1 MTYLS
6 SNQLK
11 QYEDQGYISPIEVL
25 SSSEA
30 LEARKEIELI
40 EKKMPNEIDNAGRYN
55 VHLISPKLDSIV
67 HNSKILDAV
76 ESIIGKFKNFR
87 CSRKYYWK
95 KYLSLQHYFIY

>member
-11 QYEDQGYISPIEVL
+11 QYKDLGYISPIEVL

-40 EKKMPNEIDNAGRYN
+40 EKKMP
-55 VHLISPKLDSIV
+55 S
-67 HNSKILDAV
+67 
-76 ESIIGKFKNFR
+76 
-87 CSRKYYWK
+87 
-95 KYLSLQHYFIY
+95 

>member
-30 LEARKEIELI
+30 LEAREEIELI
-40 EKKMPNEIDNAGRYN
+40 EKKMPNEIDKSGRYN
-55 VHLISPKLDSIV
+55 VCLLYTSPSPR
-67 HNSKILDAV
+67 DATL
-76 ESIIGKFKNFR
+76 
-87 CSRKYYWK
+87 SRMP
-95 KYLSLQHYFIY
+95 SSA

>member
-40 EKKMPNEIDNAGRYN
+40 EKIMPNEIDKSGRYN

-76 ESIIGKFKNFR
+76 ESIIGKNILV
-87 CSRKYYWK
+87 CSTT
-95 KYLSLQHYFIY
+95 LFINCLLYTSDAADE

>member
-11 QYEDQGYISPIEVL
+11 QYKDQGYVSPIEVL

-40 EKKMPNEIDNAGRYN
+40 EKKLPEELNKSGRYN
-55 VHLISPKLDSIV
+55 AHLISPLLDEIT
-67 HNSKILDAV
+67 H
-76 ESIIGKFKNFR
+76 
-87 CSRKYYWK
+87 
-95 KYLSLQHYFIY
+95 SL

>member
-40 EKKMPNEIDNAGRYN
+40 EKKMPNEIDNSGRYN
-55 VHLISPKLDSIV
+55 VHLISPN
-67 HNSKILDAV
+67 NSHQITIIPNLGHTTNTLSSDV
-76 ESIIGKFKNFR
+76 FQTYIESIF
-87 CSRKYYWK
+87 
-95 KYLSLQHYFIY
+95 

>member
-25 SSSEA
+25 SSSKA

-40 EKKMPNEIDNAGRYN
+40 EIPIDKKNKLYN
-55 VHLISPKLDSIV
+55 SWLP
-67 HNSKILDAV
+67 
-76 ESIIGKFKNFR
+76 
-87 CSRKYYWK
+87 
-95 KYLSLQHYFIY
+95 

>member
-40 EKKMPNEIDNAGRYN
+40 EKKMPSEIDNAGRYN

-76 ESIIGKFKNFR
+76 ESIIGKNILV
-87 CSRKYYWK
+87 CSTT
-95 KYLSLQHYFIY
+95 LFI

>member
-6 SNQLK
+6 PNQLK
-11 QYEDQGYISPIEVL
+11 QYQDQGYISPIEVL

-55 VHLISPKLDSIV
+55 AVSYTHLTLPT
-67 HNSKILDAV
+67 
-76 ESIIGKFKNFR
+76 R
-87 CSRKYYWK
+87 
-95 KYLSLQHYFIY
+95 LSV